1 MQEAG
6 VPGFAITQW
15 YGMLAP
21 AKTPPAIVNKLSK
34 EISRLLHQPDVKERL
49 AADGADAVGSAPAE
63 FGAHIKAEVEKYSK
77 LVKQIGLKAE

>member
-15 YGMLAP
+15 YGLLAP
-21 AKTPPAIVNKLSK
+21 AKTPQPIVAKLSQ
-34 EISRLLHQPDVKERL
+34 EISRQLLQPDVKERL
-49 AADGADAVGSAPAE
+49 AADGADAVGNSPAE
-63 FGAHIKAEVEKYSK
+63 FGAHIRSEIAKYSK